1 MIIQCVFWL
10 FKPLDNYISI
20 YMDIYMYLLLILAFK
35 HLKIPWSCGLEYM
48 YCTLRFR
55 HYSSYSMLRTLLS
68 ILTLFHVWKMH
79 VWKVCVVRFEVT
91 LLIVKKS
98 CCTLLKINRS
108 FTKTSLLSIFSVSII
123 ISMSQ
128 SLLIV
133 RKCLF
138 EIPVLRV
145 IRIYICFFLFWKT
158 FTHFTFF
165 LFWF

>member
-1 MIIQCVFWL
+1 MLSNTWKFHGHVDWNTCTVPWDSATICLTVCCERYWVSWRFMFEKCMFERFAL
-10 FKPLDNYISI
+10 SVLKSHC
-20 YMDIYMYLLLILAFK
+20 LLLKNLVA
-35 HLKIPWSCGLEYM
+35 HCY
-48 YCTLRFR
+48 
-55 HYSSYSMLRTLLS
+55 
-68 ILTLFHVWKMH
+68 
-79 VWKVCVVRFEVT
+79 
-91 LLIVKKS
+91 
-98 CCTLLKINRS
+98 KINRS

>member
-1 MIIQCVFWL
+1 
-10 FKPLDNYISI
+10 
-20 YMDIYMYLLLILAFK
+20 MYLLLILAFK

-55 HYSSYSMLRTLLS
+55 HYSSYSMLRALLS

-145 IRIYICFFLFWKT
+145 IRIYIYMFFFILENIHTFYLF
-158 FTHFTFF
+158 FVLVLNF
-165 LFWF
+165 